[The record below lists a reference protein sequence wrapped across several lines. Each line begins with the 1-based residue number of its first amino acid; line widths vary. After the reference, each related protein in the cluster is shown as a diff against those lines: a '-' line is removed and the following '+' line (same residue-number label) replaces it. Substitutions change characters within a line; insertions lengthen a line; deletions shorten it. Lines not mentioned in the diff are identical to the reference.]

1 MNRITRLARAIR
13 SLFPTVVGYP
23 GNAAN
28 LLASFDINGG
38 IPNIGAWGVLQQVI
52 QSLSPVGGAVNS
64 INSAAATLTLTAIA
78 GAVVMLTNGG
88 AVTVTMDNA
97 YNIVNTIPLPALG
110 QKFPLTIAGTT
121 GTTVAAPT
129 VTNTGVTLSGT
140 TTVTTGGQRFYSALI
155 TQLFSSTASPLTA
168 GTTFTS
174 LTQVGTS
181 NLYTLALGTNAIT
194 TVVGNLIYVGVTT
207 GTLPAGWYP
216 VYSAGTTSIV
226 IATPPNSVAWTATA
240 ATMVAPGAAPSTY
253 APLITLTGLYG
264 MAAGVIVV

>member
-1 MNRITRLARAIR
+1 MNRITRLARSIK
-13 SLFPTVVGYP
+13 SLFPAITGYP

-28 LLASFDINGG
+28 LNASFDINGG
-38 IPNIGAWGVLQQVI
+38 IPNISAWGVLQQVF
-52 QSLSPVGGAVNS
+52 QALSPLGGNVNS

-97 YNIVNTIPLPALG
+97 YNIVNTIPLPAVG

-129 VTNTGVTLSGT
+129 ITNTGVTLSGT

-155 TQLFSSTASPLTA
+155 TQLFSNVANPLTA

-194 TVVGNLIYVGVTT
+194 TVVGNLIYVGVTA

-216 VYSAGTTSIV
+216 VYSAGTTSVV

-240 ATMVAPGAAPSTY
+240 ATMVAPTIVPSTY